1 MSELSRAA
9 KLAMCSGCSEDFYND
24 HNPYGIKECWN
35 LKTATVALK
44 NEVHVDQLPPWK
56 NKPQEFLSCFR
67 RPRHVYVRPDQ
78 EF

>member
-44 NEVHVDQLPPWK
+44 KEVHVDQVPPWE
-56 NKPQEFLSCFR
+56 NKTREC
-67 RPRHVYVRPDQ
+67 YVRPDQ